1 MSATEFS
8 VEISDP
14 INKKILEI
22 SEDQIQGFL
31 RDPLGE
37 ISRQSGVDLDT
48 VIERI
53 RAMLRGGTIRRVR
66 QTLLATNL
74 AEGALVTREEF
85 EVVREMAEKARAE
98 NQRLQ
103 EEIDALKQR
112 D

>member
-1 MSATEFS
+1 MSES
-8 VEISDP
+8 R
-14 INKKILEI
+14 NKILDDV
-22 SEDQIQGFL
+22 SQLVSGLGVAAQGVREEL
-31 RDPLGE
+31 AQTMRGL
-37 ISRQSGVDLDT
+37 LDS
-48 VIERI
+48 
-53 RAMLRGGTIRRVR
+53 M
-66 QTLLATNL
+66 L